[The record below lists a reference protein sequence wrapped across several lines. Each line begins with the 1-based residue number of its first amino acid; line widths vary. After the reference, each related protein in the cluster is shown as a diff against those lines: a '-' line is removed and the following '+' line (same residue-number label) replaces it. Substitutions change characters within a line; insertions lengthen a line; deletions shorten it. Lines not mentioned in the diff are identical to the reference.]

1 MNGLAARIEAL
12 AERQP
17 STGTTD
23 GQLLDEWVKHRDHDA
38 FRQLVLR
45 HGPMILGTCRRLLGD
60 GPAAE
65 DAFQVTL
72 LVLLKQAARL
82 IHHDTLGGY
91 LHGVARRTAM
101 KARTLA
107 ARRAKHEAR
116 MVPRP
121 MTPPVEALD
130 DALAKLPEKYR
141 VPVVLCELEGHTR
154 AEAARLLGIPVGT
167 VSSRLATA
175 HKMLTKKLCAFALP
189 AAVLLP
195 TSLLNAA
202 MRLPAGVPVALAPLF
217 HEVTRMTFFKK
228 LTAGLAT
235 ATLAT
240 LVLGAGSPADA
251 PKPTEKPTAKEPAKA
266 KTDSEKLAGY
276 WRVDGTGDFRKGL
289 FFHFGTDGLLHTTA
303 PDEDKKDTSLTQQSR
318 FALDDAKKQ
327 LAITTKHP
335 LMGSSKLEGKYDIS
349 ADKLELHVNANGS
362 LGILKLQ
369 RVPDKDVLQGVWQ
382 YTKAE
387 TAGQAEPISANGVI
401 GNMVFDGDKFSML
414 ENGGVSVPFKLDETT
429 SPKTLRVTL
438 PKDEGDKQKGKES
451 GFIYEI
457 RNNELILCGG
467 RDKQSEAPKDFKPT
481 AENDNVLLTL
491 RYVGPVPAKKK

>member
-1 MNGLAARIEAL
+1 MNGLAARIGAL

-17 STGTTD
+17 STGATD
-23 GQLLDEWVKHRDHDA
+23 GQLLDAWTRDRDQDA

-45 HGPMILGTCRRLLGD
+45 HGPMILGTCRRILGA

-65 DAFQVTL
+65 DALQVTF

-121 MTPPVEALD
+121 MNPPVEALD

-141 VPVVLCELEGHTR
+141 GPVVLCELEGHTR

-175 HKMLTKKLCAFALP
+175 HRMLTKKLGAFALP
-189 AAVLLP
+189 AAVVLP

-240 LVLGAGSPADA
+240 FVLGAGSPTDA
-251 PKPTEKPTAKEPAKA
+251 PKPINQPTAKEPAKA
-266 KTDSEKLAGY
+266 KTDTEKLAGY
-276 WRVDGTGDFRKGL
+276 WRVDGSTGDFRKQL
-289 FFHFGTDGLLHTTA
+289 YFHFGTDGLLHTTS
-303 PDEDKKDTSLTQQSR
+303 PDEDKKDTTLTQQSR
-318 FALDDAKKQ
+318 YTLDDAKKQ
-327 LAITTKHP
+327 LTITTKHP
-335 LMGSSKLEGKYDIS
+335 LTGSSKLEGKYDITS
-349 ADKLELHVNANGS
+349 DKLELHANSNGN

-369 RVPDKDVLQGVWQ
+369 RVPDKDVLQGVWIWA
-382 YTKAE
+382 KAE
-387 TAGQAEPISANGVI
+387 TASEA
-401 GNMVFDGDKFSML
+401 
-414 ENGGVSVPFKLDETT
+414 VSVMNESKPVTFVIDGETLSSNEGELKNTPLTIDTTMTPNQLRFK
-429 SPKTLRVTL
+429 L
-438 PKDEGDKQKGKES
+438 PKDGSETVC
-451 GFIYEI
+451 IYEL
-457 RNNELILCGG
+457 RAGELLMCGG
-467 RDKQSEAPKDFKPT
+467 RDKQAKAPKDFKPT
-481 AENDNVLLTL
+481 VENDTILMTL
-491 RYVGPVPAKKK
+491 RYVGPVPAKKN